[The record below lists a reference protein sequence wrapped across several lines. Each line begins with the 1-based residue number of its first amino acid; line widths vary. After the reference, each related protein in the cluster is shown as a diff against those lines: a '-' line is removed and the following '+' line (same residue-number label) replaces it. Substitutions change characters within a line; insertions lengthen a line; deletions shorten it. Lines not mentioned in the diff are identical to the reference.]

1 MNHKE
6 RMEQGLIYN
15 PNLPEITGDQ
25 FVYMDKLWEFNQL
38 KPSQF
43 AEKERYMKEMFAECG
58 ENCYIELPFRANWG
72 GKMFISE
79 TVCMPIS
86 ISHWWTMG
94 TFILMTKSCSD
105 LM

>member
-38 KPSQF
+38 KLHSLQ
-43 AEKERYMKEMFAECG
+43 K
-58 ENCYIELPFRANWG
+58 
-72 GKMFISE
+72 
-79 TVCMPIS
+79 
-86 ISHWWTMG
+86 
-94 TFILMTKSCSD
+94 KSAI
-105 LM
+105 

>member
-43 AEKERYMKEMFAECG
+43 AGKRALYERNVCRVRR
-58 ENCYIELPFRANWG
+58 EL
-72 GKMFISE
+72 
-79 TVCMPIS
+79 
-86 ISHWWTMG
+86 
-94 TFILMTKSCSD
+94 LY
-105 LM
+105 